1 MADTLL
7 MPKLET
13 LSFYHVLS
21 GLQQYSTMTGVVTL
35 KYEIRTT
42 VCVIVLSARRE
53 DSGLLCMWNFV
64 SGRAA
69 QELLVRNLLWELHD
83 LLRIFPSVIS
93 YIRMRTYQPGL
104 ICLQTIFK
112 PSKQKFT
119 YVICKNLFLLK
130 LFL

>member
-21 GLQQYSTMTGVVTL
+21 GLQKYSTMTGVVTL

-42 VCVIVLSARRE
+42 VCVIVLGARRE

-64 SGRAA
+64 SARAA
-69 QELLVRNLLWELHD
+69 QEFEICCGNCMIYYVFFF
-83 LLRIFPSVIS
+83 LRSYPIS
-93 YIRMRTYQPGL
+93 ECVPISR
-104 ICLQTIFK
+104 
-112 PSKQKFT
+112 
-119 YVICKNLFLLK
+119 V
-130 LFL
+130 